1 MKPIGDFANELC
13 DELAGLITGR
23 QTIAIT
29 QHGAAY
35 IMPLHTHGRR
45 SRYTADVLAA
55 HRKLAEMK
63 CTEITIQADAESAVV
78 SGLKPGLVGLPDSL
92 CQIFIPNVERRRD

>member
-1 MKPIGDFANELC
+1 MKHLGAVANELC

-29 QHGAAY
+29 EHGPAY
-35 IMPLHTHGRR
+35 IMPLHTTGRR

-55 HRKLAEMK
+55 AQKLRELK
-63 CTEITIQADAESAVV
+63 CTEIKIEAEAESAVV
-78 SGLKPGLVGLPDSL
+78 SGLKPGLAGLPASL
-92 CQIFIPNVERRRD
+92 CQMFIPNRERRRD